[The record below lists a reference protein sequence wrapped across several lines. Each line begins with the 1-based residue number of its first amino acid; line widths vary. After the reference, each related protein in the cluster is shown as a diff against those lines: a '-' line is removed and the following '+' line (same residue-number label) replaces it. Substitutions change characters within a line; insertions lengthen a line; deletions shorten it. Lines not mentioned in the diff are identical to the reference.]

1 MKLYYKGRDAVL
13 SSAGPGALCEA
24 VPADRSSRMRT
35 RRGFGSSVCG
45 RRGATLQ
52 VVRAAVCGRS
62 GADRTVGAWLV
73 HPVHHAQDQDL
84 LLTNANDPQQDEST
98 AASPHL
104 NSSLCTSREDLGK
117 IQAKNAQQHTA

>member
-1 MKLYYKGRDAVL
+1 MGE
-13 SSAGPGALCEA
+13 AGLTAL
-24 VPADRSSRMRT
+24 
-35 RRGFGSSVCG
+35 
-45 RRGATLQ
+45 Q
-52 VVRAAVCGRS
+52 
-62 GADRTVGAWLV
+62 GAWLV
-73 HPVHHAQDQDL
+73 HPIHHAQDQDL